1 MHEGADAP
9 LEGGD
14 ALAAAK
20 AARAYVDAV
29 EDAQEAASRA
39 GRPAGAR
46 RASISRSSGR
56 RGPVCQQ
63 RNALHVTPGVGV
75 RHTLSS
81 AVTPSPRNRPAHS
94 WRQRSRDM
102 GMRRSA

>member
-1 MHEGADAP
+1 MAADSWDPASVTLWSRPGAGVQWGTSEYVHEGAAAP
-9 LEGGD
+9 LGGGD

-39 GRPAGAR
+39 GRPVGAR

-56 RGPVCQQ
+56 RGP
-63 RNALHVTPGVGV
+63 RLLTG
-75 RHTLSS
+75 
-81 AVTPSPRNRPAHS
+81 
-94 WRQRSRDM
+94 
-102 GMRRSA
+102 RRAASDF